1 MGKRE
6 PQIILKTDER
16 STVLELRCH
25 IWTSRQATVLLMK
38 RPSPALRK
46 LGMGRVV

>member
-16 STVLELRCH
+16 SAVLGLEIQCH
-25 IWTSRQATVLLMK
+25 IK
-38 RPSPALRK
+38 R
-46 LGMGRVV
+46 LG

>member
-16 STVLELRCH
+16 LELGLDGNSLPNQRG
-25 IWTSRQATVLLMK
+25 AT
-38 RPSPALRK
+38 PLR
-46 LGMGRVV
+46 